1 MRKADSMKHSSED
14 ELLLYA
20 LEATVSNRERDGIAA
35 HLEVCSECRSRL
47 EGIRKELEVLGSVRP
62 PGRALQMPGSSL
74 QGREPWIDDAGTIQG
89 ARRAG
94 YGNTV
99 LRAATFAVV
108 GFLVGLGTSNW
119 IHREPVL
126 VSPAYVTLSPP
137 AQSIAAHAACDATD
151 ISAQYYERLVQESK

>member
-1 MRKADSMKHSSED
+1 MKHSSED

-20 LEATVSNRERDGIAA
+20 LEATVSSGEHDAIAA

-47 EGIRKELEVLGSVRP
+47 EGIRKELEVLSSVRP
-62 PGRALQMPGSSL
+62 KGRALEMPDSSL
-74 QGREPWIDDAGTIQG
+74 QGPDEWSHHAGTG
-89 ARRAG
+89 HDRRSVR
-94 YGNTV
+94 YGRTV
-99 LRAATFAVV
+99 LRAATFTVV